1 MHIKFT
7 EVNSKFSQI
16 LNEPFQNDQMFLI
29 SCPTGVISPNLVTL
43 VEIEG
48 DEQKYQVSNGFHKKI
63 SIPGFRVIKA
73 KFLYLTKMILLTQA
87 NLRLRKKFTS

>member
-1 MHIKFT
+1 MKICRIHIKFT

-48 DEQKYQVSNGFHKKI
+48 DEQKYQVSNGFPKK
-63 SIPGFRVIKA
+63 SQSQDFG
-73 KFLYLTKMILLTQA
+73 
-87 NLRLRKKFTS
+87 